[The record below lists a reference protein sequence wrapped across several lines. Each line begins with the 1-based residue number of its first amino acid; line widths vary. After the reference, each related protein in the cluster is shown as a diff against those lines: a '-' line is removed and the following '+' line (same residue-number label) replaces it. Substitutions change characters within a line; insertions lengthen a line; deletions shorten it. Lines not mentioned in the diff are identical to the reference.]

1 LILVDLIQETKKIMK
16 KTLGTFFEKI
26 VEKSESKSFLDSE
39 IEMVSDETALQ
50 VRGGDKDYTPM
61 YEEVSNTN
69 SRWFFP
75 SVLLNS

>member
-1 LILVDLIQETKKIMK
+1 MK
-16 KTLGTFFEKI
+16 KTLGTFYEEISK
-26 VEKSESKSFLDSE
+26 KSSSKRFLDSE

-61 YEEVSNTN
+61 YEEASTN
-69 SRWFFP
+69 HSKWFFP